1 MMRYAGF
8 TLIELI
14 VTVMIVA
21 ILATGAMPVMQL
33 TVKRNQEMELRTNLR
48 QIRTAIDAYK
58 KAFDEGKIK
67 KTLEDSGYP
76 PTLETLEL
84 GVQDQTS
91 PQKKILRFIR
101 RIPRDPMSN
110 NKEASAIESWGKR
123 SYLSE
128 ASSPSEGVDVYDV
141 YSLSPQ
147 KALDGTFYSTW

>member
-1 MMRYAGF
+1 MRHAGF
-8 TLIELI
+8 TLIELV

-21 ILATGAMPVMQL
+21 ILAVGAMPVMQL
-33 TVKRNQEMELRTNLR
+33 TIKRNQEMELRTHLR

-84 GVQDQTS
+84 GVQDQTA
-91 PQKKILRFIR
+91 PKKKILRFIR
-101 RIPRDPMSN
+101 RIPRDPMSSD
-110 NKEASAIESWGKR
+110 KEASAIESWGKR

-128 ASSPSEGVDVYDV
+128 ASSPSEGADVYDV